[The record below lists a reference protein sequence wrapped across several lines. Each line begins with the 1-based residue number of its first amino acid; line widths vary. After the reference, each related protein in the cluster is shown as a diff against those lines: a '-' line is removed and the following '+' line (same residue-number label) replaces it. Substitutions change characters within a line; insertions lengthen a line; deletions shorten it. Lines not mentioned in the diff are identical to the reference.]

1 MKRSCSTETF
11 EVFMKKLVTNITVS
25 FAITTS
31 LLSLELI
38 ALESDSKQQVTW
50 SADGNSN
57 MRIMENSRILEMNT
71 NVIVN
76 QGSLEIKGDRAI
88 FEYEAST
95 NELRQVQVYGNPVL
109 YQQQLDGDNNLVS
122 GVSDSLIFYIN
133 DFEETIL
140 ELIGYAKIESPSS
153 IISCSSIVYVVE
165 RDLIRE
171 AAGPCEGA
179 LGNRQN

>member
-1 MKRSCSTETF
+1 
-11 EVFMKKLVTNITVS
+11 MKKLITS
-25 FAITTS
+25 IAISAVIFGTFDN
-31 LLSLELI
+31 LKLI
-38 ALESDSKQQVTW
+38 ALESNSKQQVTW

-57 MRIMENSRILEMNT
+57 MRIIENSRILEMTT

-95 NELRQVQVYGNPVL
+95 NELKQVQVYGTPVL
-109 YQQQLDGDNNLVS
+109 YQQNLDGDGSLVS
-122 GVSDSLIFYIN
+122 GVSDSLIFSIN

-140 ELIGYAKIESPSS
+140 ELIGNAKIESPSS
-153 IISCSSIVYVVE
+153 TISCSSIIYVVE

-179 LGNRQN
+179 LGAQQN

>member
-1 MKRSCSTETF
+1 MFGVS
-11 EVFMKKLVTNITVS
+11 MKKLVTSIAICVAIVS
-25 FAITTS
+25 IFGS
-31 LLSLELI
+31 SQLI

-57 MRIMENSRILEMNT
+57 MRILDDSRILEMTT
-71 NVIVN
+71 NVIVS

-95 NELRQVQVYGNPVL
+95 NELRQVQVHGTPVL
-109 YQQQLDGDNNLVS
+109 YQQQLEDNENLVS
-122 GVSDSLIFYIN
+122 GVSDSLIFSIN
-133 DFEETIL
+133 DFNETIL
-140 ELIGYAKIESPSS
+140 ELIGNARIESPSS
-153 IISCSSIVYVVE
+153 TISCSSIVYVVE

-179 LGNRQN
+179 LGAQQN

>member
-1 MKRSCSTETF
+1 
-11 EVFMKKLVTNITVS
+11 MKKLITS
-25 FAITTS
+25 IAISAVIFGTFDN
-31 LLSLELI
+31 LKLI
-38 ALESDSKQQVTW
+38 ALESNSKQQVTW

-57 MRIMENSRILEMNT
+57 MRIVENSRILEMTN

-95 NELRQVQVYGNPVL
+95 NELKQVQVYGAPVL
-109 YQQQLDGDNNLVS
+109 YQQNLDGDGSLVS
-122 GVSDSLIFYIN
+122 GVSDSLIFSIN

-140 ELIGYAKIESPSS
+140 ELIGNAKIESPSS
-153 IISCSSIVYVVE
+153 TISCSSIIYVVE
-165 RDLIRE
+165 RDLIRD

-179 LGNRQN
+179 LGAQQN